1 MEDRP
6 VTDAYSNHLK
16 NKGHI
21 MKPIFVFTTLIN
33 LILVA
38 GCTSHNH
45 NDLRN
50 QSDYLGQMPPG
61 VIPQAFAPGV
71 VTTQNYEYGGVF
83 TPDLNEFYFISR
95 NEVSNQQ
102 EVIVFRKEGN
112 RWERSVFSPR
122 MGQHLFAPDGKTMH
136 LGKKYLERT
145 EVGSWSELKRLGS
158 PFEDMPIMRLSS
170 SSNQTLYFDEFRQD
184 LTGAIRY
191 SRKVNGVY
199 EEPKLLSEA
208 INSGQ
213 SFHPFI
219 APDESFI
226 IFDSKRENGY
236 GDSDLYISYRLQD
249 GSWGE
254 AINLGDKINTDAWEA
269 AASVT
274 SDGKYLF
281 FNRNMG
287 SKKYENV
294 DIFWVDATFIEDLRP
309 R

>member
-1 MEDRP
+1 
-6 VTDAYSNHLK
+6 
-16 NKGHI
+16 
-21 MKPIFVFTTLIN
+21 MKQIFVFTTLIN
-33 LILVA
+33 LVFVA
-38 GCTSHNH
+38 ACTSHKFS
-45 NDLRN
+45 DAPIN
-50 QSDYLGQMPPG
+50 QSDYLGQKPPG
-61 VIPQAFAPGV
+61 TTPQAFAPGL

-83 TPDLNEFYFISR
+83 SPDLDEFYFIST
-95 NEVSNQQ
+95 NEESKQQ
-102 EVIVFRKEGN
+102 EVIVFRTEGDS
-112 RWERSVFSPR
+112 WERSVFSR
-122 MGQHLFAPDGKTMH
+122 RRGQHLFAPDGKTMY

-145 EVGSWSELKRLGS
+145 EAGGWSELKRLGS

-170 SSNQTLYFDEFRQD
+170 SSNQTLYFDEFRPD
-184 LTGAIRY
+184 LTGSIRY

-199 EEPKLLSEA
+199 EEPRLLNEA

-226 IFDSKRENGY
+226 IFDSKREGGY

-287 SKKYENV
+287 SKNYENV
-294 DIFWVDATFIEDLRP
+294 DIFWVDAAFIEDLRP